1 MRFYTI
7 LFLHLSLLLA
17 FSANAQEI
25 DEILER
31 EEESLDVADENVK
44 NLNVKDFSSLEK
56 LVPFDDIAVIQKRY
70 LPRTKR
76 FEFFPNVGMILNDAF
91 FTNYIFGGKFAYH
104 FSEKWG
110 LEATYLALSQ
120 SEKQVVD
127 DLDSEGVETT
137 SILTPESYM
146 GIDLKWVPI
155 YGKMAWMNQEIIPF
169 DFYFTFGL
177 AITNDDP
184 HPEKKFSLY
193 LHKKPG
199 QEFLFHCKL
208 WNKDMCFMLN
218 TNKVIEDDNGL
229 QNTGWDSKDSFNLD
243 PNLHFFTEA
252 KMDDLLQKNVSG
264 GTKLYNVDDET
275 NPDES
280 PKTVV
285 TFLDIP
291 ETIPFN

>member
-177 AITNDDP
+177 ATLDADSADSPMAVHVGAGQSFAVNKYTAIRWDT
-184 HPEKKFSLY
+184 SLY
-193 LHKKPG
+193 WYSA
-199 QEFLFHCKL
+199 EVT
-208 WNKDMCFMLN
+208 
-218 TNKVIEDDNGL
+218 TNGRKEDG
-229 QNTGWDSKDSFNLD
+229 SYM
-243 PNLHFFTEA
+243 NLHLTIGASFFFPEA
-252 KMDDLLQKNVSG
+252 K
-264 GTKLYNVDDET
+264 YR
-275 NPDES
+275 
-280 PKTVV
+280 
-285 TFLDIP
+285 
-291 ETIPFN
+291 